1 MQKSRISMLE
11 KQSATTEN
19 VVVTMDS
26 QPIVISHSVIS
37 GTTLTNQSSSIN
49 MNQQA
54 SSVGVS
60 GRSSQIS
67 SSGRIEAKLKL
78 KNDHGSNTQ

>member
-19 VVVTMDS
+19 VVITMDS

-37 GTTLTNQSSSIN
+37 GTLTNKSSSIK
-49 MNQQA
+49 MNQ
-54 SSVGVS
+54 
-60 GRSSQIS
+60 
-67 SSGRIEAKLKL
+67 
-78 KNDHGSNTQ
+78 

>member
-19 VVVTMDS
+19 VLVTMDS
-26 QPIVISHSVIS
+26 QPIVISHSLIS
-37 GTTLTNQSSSIN
+37 GTLTNQSSSIN
-49 MNQQA
+49 MNQQP
-54 SSVGVS
+54 SSVAVS

-67 SSGRIEAKLKL
+67 SSGRIEPKLKL
-78 KNDHGSNTQ
+78 KNDHGLNTQ

>member
-1 MQKSRISMLE
+1 MLE

-19 VVVTMDS
+19 VVITMDS

-37 GTTLTNQSSSIN
+37 GTLTNQSSSIN
-49 MNQQA
+49 MNQQP
-54 SSVGVS
+54 SSVAVS

-67 SSGRIEAKLKL
+67 SSGRIEPKLKL
-78 KNDHGSNTQ
+78 KNDHGVNTQ